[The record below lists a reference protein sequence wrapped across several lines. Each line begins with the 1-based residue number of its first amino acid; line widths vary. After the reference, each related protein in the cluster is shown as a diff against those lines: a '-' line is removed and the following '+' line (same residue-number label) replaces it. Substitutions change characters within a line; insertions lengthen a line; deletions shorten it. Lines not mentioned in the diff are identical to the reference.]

1 VFGNIISSTILKS
14 EINSNF
20 TLENYSK
27 PSYSYPCGS
36 KDCPGLGV
44 ADLIKKP
51 KMSTVYL
58 LCGIFIGF
66 AIISIG
72 LISIFLKSYKRNE
85 LENSKDKTFTFSLF
99 ISTIR
104 LLKNKYQ
111 ILIIPLTMF
120 IGFEQAFINAD
131 FTKVI

>member
-1 VFGNIISSTILKS
+1 
-14 EINSNF
+14 
-20 TLENYSK
+20 
-27 PSYSYPCGS
+27 
-36 KDCPGLGV
+36 
-44 ADLIKKP
+44 
-51 KMSTVYL
+51 MSTVYL

-131 FTKVI
+131 FTKVILIMPL